1 MADNRNTAIWLAGHD
16 QNVKGGTGCT
26 VLLFPRGAV
35 AGVDVRGGAPG
46 TRETALLE
54 PHCLV
59 EKISAVV
66 LTGGSAWGLA
76 AADGVMR
83 FCGEKGWG
91 FDTGFGVVPIVPSA
105 CLFDMAFGEPV
116 SPDADM
122 GYRACVAAAGLEDL
136 PVGSV
141 GAGCGATVGKY
152 AGLDKAVKSG
162 FGWARVSGDGFEV
175 AALVAVNAFGAVRD
189 DRGGYLA
196 GAASNDGGVIDPL
209 KVISGGSHWNDW
221 GKNTTL
227 AAIVTSA
234 RLDKPSCRRVAMMAH
249 DGMAD
254 ALFPVHTPYDGDTVF
269 CASTG
274 ETEGGVLEVGTLAR
288 AALAKAIRRAADPKN
303 R

>member
-1 MADNRNTAIWLAGHD
+1 MVEAEKTSGWLAGHD
-16 QNVKGGTGCT
+16 QDAKGCTGCT

-35 AGVDVRGGAPG
+35 ASVDVRGGAPG

-105 CLFDMAFGEPV
+105 CLFDMTFGEPV

-136 PVGSV
+136 PVGPV

-152 AGLDKAVKSG
+152 AGLEKAVRSG
-162 FGWARVSGDGFEV
+162 FGWTRVLGDGFEV

-189 DRGGYLA
+189 GRGGYIA

-209 KVISGGSHWNDW
+209 TVISGGAHWNDW

-234 RLDKPSCRRVAMMAH
+234 RLGKPSCRRVAMMAH
-249 DGMAD
+249 DGLAD

-274 ETEGGVLEVGTLAR
+274 EAEGGVLEVGTLAR
-288 AALAKAIRRAADPKN
+288 AALAEAIRSAVDR
-303 R
+303 